1 MAWVSPVRC
10 RQWSVS
16 CPTSWAT
23 RRSTP
28 PPARSSASPSRRGA
42 GASSSRSRTRVRASR
57 RPSANRSSPASTAG
71 GETPSSPRAE
81 QGWGSP
87 SSASSRPPWV
97 VRRPSPQPRAAAR
110 ASSSPTP
117 WPACRNPASKEH
129 LMSVR
134 DRLVPAVAGAAVL
147 MVALMVIALL
157 RSAAND
163 GTDALENAK
172 VAQVRTTADSFNAR
186 VESSIT
192 SLGGLGSRPW
202 ELKPGSA
209 ADRATLKT
217 FAIDP
222 DALSGTFLVDGRDTV
237 TNGVLLR
244 PGMLGSKFDPP
255 GWAKAKAALA
265 STPAVVLP
273 VTRSGLTTELP
284 SYAFA
289 VAIRG
294 TTPTSVRGAFVFEQA
309 LTNDS
314 PFSQEIR
321 GLAGEGKSTATWRFL
336 DSNGAVVASTLRTGL
351 GKPVPDA
358 RLRSLPAGL
367 HEIGDK
373 LVVSADVPVV
383 GWRVVFTQDRSEFV
397 GPLAGPLQSAGLI
410 LVLLLLAIG
419 LTLTVLL
426 ARRLRQSREQQ
437 NRLLELNRSQ
447 DEFISVVSHELR
459 TPVSGVLGF
468 LQTSL
473 DHWEVMSDADR
484 HNAVRRAFTNARRLQ
499 AMTRDV
505 LDTESIESERFGYVR
520 HPMDLCDEVRTAVDA
535 FDTGSANAV
544 VLRVPDAPV
553 MLEGDPDRI
562 QQVLANLLDNAR
574 KNAPSETAIE
584 VSLEQ
589 TENLARLV
597 VE

>member
-1 MAWVSPVRC
+1 
-10 RQWSVS
+10 
-16 CPTSWAT
+16 
-23 RRSTP
+23 
-28 PPARSSASPSRRGA
+28 
-42 GASSSRSRTRVRASR
+42 
-57 RPSANRSSPASTAG
+57 
-71 GETPSSPRAE
+71 
-81 QGWGSP
+81 
-87 SSASSRPPWV
+87 
-97 VRRPSPQPRAAAR
+97 
-110 ASSSPTP
+110 
-117 WPACRNPASKEH
+117 
-129 LMSVR
+129 MSVR

-147 MVALMVIALL
+147 LVALMVVALL

-163 GTDALENAK
+163 GTEALEDAK

-192 SLGGLGSRPW
+192 TLGGLGSRPW
-202 ELKPGSA
+202 ELTLRSA
-209 ADRATLKT
+209 ADQATLKT

-222 DALSGTFLVDGRDTV
+222 DALSGTFLVDADNTV

-244 PGMLGSKFDPP
+244 PGMLGSTFEPR
-255 GWAKAKAALA
+255 GWAKAKAELA
-265 STPAVVLP
+265 SSPAVVLP
-273 VTRSGLTTELP
+273 VSRSGVTTELP

-294 TTPTSVRGAFVFEQA
+294 KTPTSVRGAFVFEQA

-321 GLAGEGKSTATWRFL
+321 GLAGGGSSTAAWRFL
-336 DSNGAVVASTLRTGL
+336 DDNGAVVASTLSTGL
-351 GKPVPDA
+351 GAPVPDQ
-358 RLRSLPAGL
+358 RLRSLPEGL
-367 HEIGDK
+367 HQIGDE

-383 GWRVVFTQDRSEFV
+383 GWHVVFTQDRSEFV
-397 GPLAGPLQSAGLI
+397 EPLQGPLQSAGLI
-410 LVLLLLAIG
+410 LVLLLLAVG

-426 ARRLRQSREQQ
+426 ARRLRQSREQAA
-437 NRLLELNRSQ
+437 RLRELNRSQ

-473 DHWEVMSDADR
+473 DHWDVMSDEDR

-505 LDTESIESERFGYVR
+505 LDTESIESGRFGYVR
-520 HPMDLCDEVRTAVDA
+520 HPIDLADEVRTAVDA
-535 FDTGSANAV
+535 FSSGLAGGV
-544 VLRVPDAPV
+544 VLTVPDTPV
-553 MLEGDPDRI
+553 MLDGDPDRI

-574 KNAPSETAIE
+574 KNAPSERPIE

-589 TENLARLV
+589 TDNVARLV
-597 VE
+597 VEDHGPGIDPDQVERIFDKFVRGRSGAVTGTGLGLYISRRIVDAHEGRIWAESRPGESTRFIVELPCRTLVAN